1 MNPKDFRSYI
11 AFKHEG
17 RKSNHTPE
25 ATVVIVTYGSGE
37 ALLELLASLYRQ
49 TFSEFEIIVIDN
61 GRTESYVTKRILAE
75 PHLYIKSRRNSL
87 SFGRNIGTAFAHGD
101 IIISLDDD
109 CLAHKELVKAHVQ
122 SYADSSILAVR
133 GKALPRSNSLFNHF
147 QSHYDLGPATRP
159 AVIGLEGNSS
169 YRKRILEEIGG
180 FNPDLF
186 GSEGL
191 ELSYRIVQR
200 YNRPEGIIYNPRAI
214 IYHDFAKGFF
224 HYVKKCY
231 RHPKMRDNLVKNYPH
246 IFAFLKEYGPY
257 QKIEKSFSSLS
268 EKLAVRSV
276 WLLGHIAELIGK
288 YS

>member
-1 MNPKDFRSYI
+1 MRPKDFSNYI
-11 AFKHEG
+11 AFEHEG
-17 RKSNHTPE
+17 RESKHSPE
-25 ATVVIVTYGSGE
+25 ATVVIVTYDSGE
-37 ALLELLASLYRQ
+37 DLLALLASLYRQ

-61 GRTESYVTKRILAE
+61 GRTEPYVTERILTE
-75 PHLYIKSRRNSL
+75 PHLYIRSRRNSL
-87 SFGRNIGTAFAHGD
+87 SFGRNIGTAFARGE

-109 CLAHKELVKAHVQ
+109 CLAHKDLIKAHVQ
-122 SYADSSILAVR
+122 SYCDPSILAVR
-133 GKALPRSNSLFNHF
+133 GKALPKTDSLFNHF
-147 QSHYDLGPATRP
+147 QAHYDLGPATRP

-186 GSEGL
+186 GTEGL

-200 YNRPEGIIYNPRAI
+200 YNRPEGIIYNPGAI

-231 RHPKMRDNLVKNYPH
+231 RHPKMRDDLVKQYSH
-246 IFAFLKEYGPY
+246 ILTFAKKYGPY
-257 QKIEKSFSSLS
+257 EKPDRSYSSLS
-268 EKLAVRSV
+268 EKVAVRSV
-276 WLLGHIAELIGK
+276 WLLGRIAELIGK